1 MTMRALGSKY
11 KLRCARSTN
20 GLDRDW
26 TPAETAG
33 PPTRARRGFFF
44 LRKRT
49 QYRPRRNRESS
60 GYRENAVKI
69 GAGGVMSSLS
79 LLVSAPFHQND
90 RPASC
95 FHAILETLLADSL
108 RAAKGACLRARDP
121 LLGRCHAVRQGEQ
134 GHAEHGGEDDCNNNT
149 CHDFGLHKALP
160 KSYGEISTRAS
171 VPGER
176 AVLIQSFLFPPRREG
191 DKIRSRSSF
200 RFVSAFESINRRIPL
215 RQKCHTKSFS
225 NFYLLP

>member
-1 MTMRALGSKY
+1 
-11 KLRCARSTN
+11 
-20 GLDRDW
+20 
-26 TPAETAG
+26 
-33 PPTRARRGFFF
+33 
-44 LRKRT
+44 
-49 QYRPRRNRESS
+49 
-60 GYRENAVKI
+60 
-69 GAGGVMSSLS
+69 MSSLS

-134 GHAEHGGEDDCNNNT
+134 GHAEHGGDDDCNNNT
-149 CHDFGLHKALP
+149 CHDFGLHKARP
-160 KSYGEISTRAS
+160 KSYGEISTRAR

-191 DKIRSRSSF
+191 GKIRRLSGL
-200 RFVSAFESINRRIPL
+200 RFVSAFKSINRRIPF
-215 RQKCHTKSFS
+215 RQKCHRKSFS
-225 NFYLLP
+225 NFDLLPKTRKSPYSAASRSARIVVTLLHTRAPDLPRPGLLSWPARRCHMHVMARRARRTARERALSPANHI